1 VWRVLASK
9 LGTATLEWRLL
20 DSSGREA
27 SFSQVLSGW
36 ASDGAFRSQ
45 WSDFLRDVPSPA
57 YAWEC
62 PPVAAATASRPFRC
76 VFVSSPSL
84 ARMRPEPQAFAEHF
98 REDASVVT
106 FANLGGD
113 ATLVA
118 PCPAADGGGYAH
130 LACFVAT
137 ATPGQA
143 SDLWQAVGTAM
154 QRRLG
159 ASPVWLSTAGLGV
172 AWLHVRLDSRPK
184 YYRHAPY
191 MRP

>member
-1 VWRVLASK
+1 VWEVRTS
-9 LGTATLEWRLL
+9 TLEAGTLQWRLL
-20 DSSGREA
+20 DRSGREA
-27 SFSQVLSGW
+27 SFSQILSGW
-36 ASDGAFRSQ
+36 ASDGRFRSQ
-45 WSDFLRDVPSPA
+45 WSDFLRGVPLSA

-62 PPVAAATASRPFRC
+62 PPVTAATASRPFEC
-76 VFVSSPSL
+76 VFVSSPEL
-84 ARMRPEPQAFAEHF
+84 ARMRPEPEAFAEHF
-98 REDASVVT
+98 RPDTSVVT

-113 ATLVA
+113 AMLVA
-118 PCPAADGGGYAH
+118 PCPAAQGGGFAH
-130 LACFVAT
+130 LASFVAT
-137 ATPGQA
+137 ATPGHA

-191 MRP
+191 LRP

>member
-1 VWRVLASK
+1 MRRVLASK
-9 LGTATLEWRLL
+9 LGAATLQWRLL
-20 DSSGREA
+20 DSSGCEA
-27 SFSQVLSGW
+27 GFSQVVADW
-36 ASDGAFRSQ
+36 ASDAAFRSR
-45 WSDFLRDVPSPA
+45 WHEFLREVPFPA

-62 PPVAAATASRPFRC
+62 PPVTAATASRPFEC
-76 VFVSSPSL
+76 VFVPSPAL
-84 ARMRPEPQAFAEHF
+84 ACMRPDPAAFAEHF

-106 FANLGGD
+106 FENLGGD

-118 PCPAADGGGYAH
+118 PCPAPQGGDFAH
-130 LACFVAT
+130 LASFVAT
-137 ATPGQA
+137 AMPGQA

-159 ASPVWLSTAGLGV
+159 ANAVWLSTAGLGV